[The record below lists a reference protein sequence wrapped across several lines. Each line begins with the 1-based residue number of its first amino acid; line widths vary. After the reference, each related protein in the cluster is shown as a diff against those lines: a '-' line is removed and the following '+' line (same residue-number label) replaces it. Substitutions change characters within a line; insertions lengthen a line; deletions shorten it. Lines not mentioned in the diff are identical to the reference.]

1 MYWYSALCSSIIS
14 VYEWSS
20 EQLSIPESKVH
31 GANMGP
37 TWALSA
43 QDGPHVGPM
52 NLTIMD
58 GMCKCSLRQ
67 DQSALNNSIANF
79 HWLWLDW
86 ILSWYLLWDTRRMM
100 NFRTNNPWNHLLSDI
115 CVPETGFKDR
125 DKQLHPTYTVG
136 CNYFSSPLIADF
148 GNGFLHAFVGFRQII
163 QTSHAEF
170 FYANIR

>member
-67 DQSALNNSIANF
+67 DQSALNNSIAN
-79 HWLWLDW
+79 LALIGLDF
-86 ILSWYLLWDTRRMM
+86 IVIFVVRYAANDELS
-100 NFRTNNPWNHLLSDI
+100 N
-115 CVPETGFKDR
+115 
-125 DKQLHPTYTVG
+125 KQSLKSFTEWHMCARNRFQGQGQAIPTYTVG
-136 CNYFSSPLIADF
+136 CNYFSLPLIADF